1 LESRFLEDSPVTGP
15 RRRERPKRRPE
26 RQQIMLRRGLALGGG
41 LILLIL
47 IVLGVKG
54 CLDARANRALSDYAR
69 NVTEVAEETEQT
81 SNSFFGKL
89 TEPGSLSVTEFEA
102 EVNADRSAMDNY
114 ASRVDS
120 LSAPGDM
127 GRAQNGLEL
136 VYELRSSAMGEIAD
150 KMPTALGDAGAA
162 KATAAI
168 AAQMQKLLAADV
180 LYATVVRP
188 EINGVLASNGIQ
200 GSDVP
205 KSEFLPEGTAWLE
218 ESKVS
223 GALGSISGASGTAAP
238 GVHGLGLGSVSV
250 SGTELGEE
258 VASVAAEETPEV
270 EVEVENQGE
279 STENGIGV
287 TVSVNGSE
295 LQGTIESIGAGETSS
310 VSIPLTPT
318 PSGEVTLEVDVE
330 TVPGEQV
337 SENNEASYTVV
348 FE

>member
-1 LESRFLEDSPVTGP
+1 
-15 RRRERPKRRPE
+15 
-26 RQQIMLRRGLALGGG
+26 MLRRGLALGGG

-81 SNSFFGKL
+81 SKAFFGKL
-89 TEPGSLSVTEFEA
+89 ADPGTLSVTEFVA

-136 VYELRSSAMGEIAD
+136 VYELRSSAMTEIAN
-150 KMPTALGDAGAA
+150 KVSTALGNAGSA

-168 AAQMQKLLAADV
+168 AKQMQKLLAADV
-180 LYATVVRP
+180 LYASVVRP

-205 KSEFLPEGTAWLE
+205 KSVFLAEGTKWLE
-218 ESKVS
+218 ESSVTS
-223 GALGSISGASGTAAP
+223 ALGSISGVSGTAAP

-258 VASVAAEETPEV
+258 AVSVSAGETPEV

-279 STENGIGV
+279 STENSIGV
-287 TVSVNGSE
+287 TVSVEGNE

-310 VSIPLTPT
+310 VAIPLTPA
-318 PSGEVTLEVDVE
+318 PKGEVTLEVDVE